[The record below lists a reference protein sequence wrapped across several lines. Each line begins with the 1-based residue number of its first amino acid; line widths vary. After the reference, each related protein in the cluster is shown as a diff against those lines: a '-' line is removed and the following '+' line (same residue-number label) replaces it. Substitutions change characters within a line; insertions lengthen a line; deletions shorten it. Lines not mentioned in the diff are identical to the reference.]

1 MKTKL
6 LFLASLISTGLFAQI
21 GTGFEEPSASVTLDY
36 ADTQS
41 PLTEH
46 VLMNN
51 GGGQPSVMH
60 VYNNGELG
68 FQTTFIPSRSGAS
81 GDDGLT
87 DGDAFGVFTDAGI
100 ILGSDATAWTTGN
113 AFLIEDVDGTAR
125 IEFDLVTL
133 AGTTAPRFQMDYWV
147 DDSTYEFSNNANDR
161 LFIALDIDNGSSMIT
176 VFDSDGGGP
185 GGGGSGDIDALGI
198 ETTIQNVDIDLS
210 GYIGS
215 NVRLIIEA
223 DCNST
228 AERFIIDNIL
238 FTEGEIETLS
248 ISEVETSFELKVY
261 PNPVKNEL
269 SINASETITAI
280 KVFNILGQEVLNTK
294 SNAIQNKL
302 DMSSLNSGTYFVQ
315 VSADNKIKTVKVVK
329 E

>member
-6 LFLASLISTGLFAQI
+6 LFLDFLISTGLFAQI
-21 GTGFEEPSASVTLDY
+21 GTGFEEPSASVTVDY
-36 ADTQS
+36 VDTQS
-41 PLTEH
+41 PLNEH
-46 VLMNN
+46 FLMHNS
-51 GGGQPSVMH
+51 GGQPSVNH
-60 VYNNGELG
+60 VYVGGELG
-68 FQTTFIPSRSGAS
+68 FQTTFIPTRNGAS

-100 ILGSDATAWTTGN
+100 ILGTDATSWTTGN

-133 AGTTAPRFQMDYWV
+133 AGTTAPRFQIDYWV

-161 LFIALDIDNGSSMIT
+161 LFIGLDIDNGASMIT

-198 ETTIQNVDIDLS
+198 ETVLQSADIDLS
-210 GYIGS
+210 AHIGS
-215 NVRLIIEA
+215 NVRLIVEA

-238 FTEGEIETLS
+238 FTEGAINALD
-248 ISEVETSFELKVY
+248 VNDLDVSFGLKVY
-261 PNPVKNEL
+261 PNPIQDEL
-269 SINASETITAI
+269 NINAIKTITGVR
-280 KVFNILGQEVLNTK
+280 VFNMLGQKVLDIEPNMMH
-294 SNAIQNKL
+294 SKL
-302 DMSSLNSGTYFVQ
+302 DMSSLNSGTYFLQ
-315 VSADNKIKTVKVVK
+315 VSADDKIKTVKVVK